1 MQARA
6 SRSCNSLAGDSARA
20 GRSRLHSFGPN
31 GYCVKILKDRE
42 VAERLDIPKLA
53 AALEQAFQSE
63 RHSFTMPPRMFLTQ
77 DAHTLLIMPCYGHG
91 LLGLKVVTMATEP
104 GRGAHIVKT
113 NYTLYDAESGDV
125 TLLAEADSLTDL
137 RTGATSV
144 VATRLLARPDAK
156 VLGIFGTGRQARVH
170 ITAMFHA
177 REFERVLICGSS
189 PERTRAFVDS
199 FSATLHCPIQAA
211 DANTCAAKADVIC
224 TCTTSTSPLFDGRV
238 LRPGTHLNLVGAFR
252 SDTREVDDETARR
265 SRIVVDTYEGCL
277 QEAGDILIPQ
287 SNGTIGAEHILAD
300 LHEALAGSRQVRRGP
315 QDITLF
321 KSVGCALEDLVA
333 ARLLQTSL

>member
-1 MQARA
+1 V
-6 SRSCNSLAGDSARA
+6 N
-20 GRSRLHSFGPN
+20 
-31 GYCVKILKDRE
+31 ILKDHE

-53 AALEQAFQSE
+53 AALEHAFRTE

-77 DAHTLLIMPCYGHG
+77 DAHTLLIMPCYGNG

-113 NYTLYDAESGDV
+113 NYTLYDAQSGDV

-137 RTGATSV
+137 RTAATSV
-144 VATRLLARPDAK
+144 VATRLLARSDAR
-156 VLGIFGTGRQARVH
+156 VLGIFGTGRQSRAH
-170 ITAMFHA
+170 LSAMFHA
-177 REFERVLICGSS
+177 RDFERVLICGST
-189 PERTRAFVDS
+189 PQRTQAFVES
-199 FSATLHCPIQAA
+199 FSATVNCPIRAT
-211 DANTCAAKADVIC
+211 DANTCAAEADVIC
-224 TCTTSTSPLFDGRV
+224 TCTTSTVPLFDGRV

-265 SRIVVDTYEGCL
+265 SRMVVDTYEGCF

-287 SNGTIGAEHILAD
+287 KNGAIGAEHVIAD
-300 LHEALAGSRQVRRGP
+300 LHEALAGTRQVRRGP

-333 ARLLQTSL
+333 ARLLST

>member
-1 MQARA
+1 
-6 SRSCNSLAGDSARA
+6 
-20 GRSRLHSFGPN
+20 
-31 GYCVKILKDRE
+31 VKILKDHE
-42 VAERLDIPKLA
+42 VSERLDIPELA
-53 AALEQAFQSE
+53 TALEHAFRVDRSIYE
-63 RHSFTMPPRMFLTQ
+63 IPARMFLNQ
-77 DAHTLLIMPCYGHG
+77 APHTLLIMPCYGHG

-113 NYTLYDAESGDV
+113 NYTLYDAQSGDV

-137 RTGATSV
+137 RTAATSV

-156 VLGIFGTGRQARVH
+156 VLGIFGTGRQARAH
-170 ITAMFHA
+170 LPALFHA
-177 REFERVLICGSS
+177 RDFEQVLICGST
-189 PERTRAFVDS
+189 PQRTQAFVES
-199 FSATLHCPIQAA
+199 FSATVPCPIRAT
-211 DANTCAAKADVIC
+211 DANTCAAEADVIC
-224 TCTTSTSPLFDGRV
+224 TCTTSTVPLFDGRV

-252 SDTREVDDETARR
+252 SDTREVDDETARY

-287 SNGTIGAEHILAD
+287 KNGTIGTEHFIAD
-300 LHEALAGSRQVRRGP
+300 LHEALAEKRQVRRGP

-333 ARLLQTSL
+333 ARLLSSRF